1 MERKNFIK
9 GLVLGGASLSMLS
22 ACNNNDNP
30 AKEAD
35 ETTAKPY
42 LRNGL
47 IVHSV
52 YFWLKE
58 DISAEEEQDF
68 LKFFAVLGGIP
79 EVEYLTF
86 GKPAPTNPREVVD
99 NSFSCHLLVFFK
111 SMEDIN
117 IYETHPD
124 HIAGAEQYG
133 KYWTHVEVRDS
144 IVG

>member
-9 GLVLGGASLSMLS
+9 GLVLGGASLGVLQ
-22 ACNNNDNP
+22 ACSTPSESSKD
-30 AKEAD
+30 D
-35 ETTAKPY
+35 GSVKPH

-58 DISAEEEQDF
+58 NISPEEEQDF
-68 LKFFAVLGGIP
+68 LKFFDSLARIP
-79 EVEYLTF
+79 EVEYLSF

-99 NSFSCHLLVFFK
+99 NSFSYHLLVFFK

-117 IYETHPD
+117 IYEKHPD
-124 HIAGAEQYG
+124 HTAAAEQYS
-133 KYWTHVEVRDS
+133 KYWTRVEVRDS